1 MIFLTSK
8 QDPKTSQA
16 SSPPPFSAFKIHLQH
31 LSLIL
36 EHNSMLMQN
45 FSALKILYRSSNIVF
60 PNLCSQTRSI
70 FFCMMLSKLRSVVVN
85 ISLSSMFS
93 LVKLSHFPTSGE
105 NNKRFDYIPKKTTKK
120 NNLNPFPE
128 EPHLNEKKYWKPPTC
143 HVSPKVSFI

>member
-16 SSPPPFSAFKIHLQH
+16 SPRPPFSAFKIHLQH
-31 LSLIL
+31 FFLIV

-70 FFCMMLSKLRSVVVN
+70 FFLHNVVQFEIRRVN
-85 ISLSSMFS
+85 ISLLSMFS
-93 LVKLSHFPTSGE
+93 LVKLSHFPISGE

-120 NNLNPFPE
+120 QQPKSFPRRT
-128 EPHLNEKKYWKPPTC
+128 PPQRKKILKTAPA
-143 HVSPKVSFI
+143 SPKISFI